1 MYKNIVHKISDYV
14 NLGIILKYS
23 WDSEAQEI
31 KRH

>member
-1 MYKNIVHKISDYV
+1 MYKNMLHKIRDCV